1 MSIFSSIKKVTV
13 AVVTSALLFTVVT
26 PISAFASTNSNTVSE
41 ATYQV
46 LPSSTAPI
54 LPVESPAKDKSGGI
68 STQGVKSKG
77 AIKVI
82 GWLNSGGAKLVDLA
96 VDANIISRATG
107 KTLMNNS
114 SKIAKFLNEL
124 EAAPADFANMTR
136 SQLPRYLTDNTRMAK
151 GTAENIAIA
160 IAWAIRAA
168 DALLL

>member
-1 MSIFSSIKKVTV
+1 
-13 AVVTSALLFTVVT
+13 
-26 PISAFASTNSNTVSE
+26 
-41 ATYQV
+41 
-46 LPSSTAPI
+46 
-54 LPVESPAKDKSGGI
+54 
-68 STQGVKSKG
+68 
-77 AIKVI
+77 
-82 GWLNSGGAKLVDLA
+82 
-96 VDANIISRATG
+96 
-107 KTLMNNS
+107 MNNS